1 MLTTFLRR
9 IVGAALLDAG
19 TYEEVE
25 ADRTATP
32 QAVLVVLLSSLAA
45 GIGLNGSRGAAAA
58 LTFFAVASV
67 LALAAW
73 TTFALI
79 TLRIGS
85 RALASANTKVD
96 AGELLRALG
105 FAAAPGLCQVFAL
118 VSPAPVATAALA
130 LAWTMAASVVA
141 VRQALDFRSTRRA
154 VAVCALA

>member
-9 IVGAALLDAG
+9 IAGAALLDAG

-67 LALAAW
+67 LALATW

-85 RALASANTKVD
+85 RALASVDTSVD
-96 AGELLRALG
+96 AGELLRTLG

-118 VSPAPVATAALA
+118 LSPAPHTARHPGESAEPKWPQVSRHLRGYPLIA
-130 LAWTMAASVVA
+130 
-141 VRQALDFRSTRRA
+141 RPR
-154 VAVCALA
+154 